1 MEEPYLA
8 SIKNSE
14 WMVPLKD
21 LNRLCVLRHRSDSS
35 TIKDSGLSQGE
46 YTGGKKASLARV
58 IQMCTSVP
66 RNRTELLT
74 QFSFLW

>member
-21 LNRLCVLRHRSDSS
+21 LNRLCVLRRRSDSS
-35 TIKDSGLSQGE
+35 AIKDSGLSQGE
-46 YTGGKKASLARV
+46 YTGGKKLH
-58 IQMCTSVP
+58 
-66 RNRTELLT
+66 
-74 QFSFLW
+74 